1 MFQFRILP
9 KNGLNFIGHS
19 KILLIFIYIHEKCV
33 AFENEILY
41 IQLIFVSFQSANI
54 AFEVCIVDDASLC
67 SEAEILPL
75 FRLKLNT
82 LLLVGDEKLQTSTT
96 QNEVSIFFVFEFCRV
111 FIGIDSLKRTRFFSR
126 VKFNNQQFTW
136 KKSIKFGFLLQCC
149 RENGYSRSLFS
160 RIIESYKQYDP
171 KRRYYYKLDQ
181 QCRQHQSIC
190 SWPNKYFYK
199 NTMKTAQN
207 VRVRVCPLEPYTV
220 FQVNTIEDIEVD
232 FVEKLLDCCVNR
244 IKPYKFG
251 IICGHPASKD
261 QIETML
267 K

>member
-1 MFQFRILP
+1 MSKNEKEAYFWPHFEVKYRNRCILNRKKISISMFQFRILP

-126 VKFNNQQFTW
+126 VKFNNQQFT
-136 KKSIKFGFLLQCC
+136 
-149 RENGYSRSLFS
+149 
-160 RIIESYKQYDP
+160 
-171 KRRYYYKLDQ
+171 
-181 QCRQHQSIC
+181 
-190 SWPNKYFYK
+190 
-199 NTMKTAQN
+199 
-207 VRVRVCPLEPYTV
+207 
-220 FQVNTIEDIEVD
+220 
-232 FVEKLLDCCVNR
+232 
-244 IKPYKFG
+244 
-251 IICGHPASKD
+251 
-261 QIETML
+261 
-267 K
+267 